1 MRRSVVF
8 CHQSPDD
15 EPMIGRFANREPRTE
30 DRSHSDFYIKLY
42 LISKENLKEVA
53 RERNNENA
61 IVCEFLKISHC
72 LFLLFHILISL
83 KGEKLPGVKTP

>member
-1 MRRSVVF
+1 
-8 CHQSPDD
+8 
-15 EPMIGRFANREPRTE
+15 
-30 DRSHSDFYIKLY
+30 LY